1 MILQVILNI
10 DIKSVNTHLLTMVST
25 ELVEQL
31 RRLNR
36 VDKLQVIQ
44 LLAAELANEENN
56 LIKSGAS
63 YPVWSPYD
71 AVEAANIML
80 EALNAETSLNHE

>member
-1 MILQVILNI
+1 
-10 DIKSVNTHLLTMVST
+10 MVST
-25 ELVEQL
+25 ELLEQL

-36 VDKLQVIQ
+36 VDKIEVIQ

-63 YPVWSPYD
+63 YPV
-71 AVEAANIML
+71 
-80 EALNAETSLNHE
+80 

>member
-1 MILQVILNI
+1 
-10 DIKSVNTHLLTMVST
+10 MVST

-31 RRLNR
+31 RKLNR
-36 VDKLQVIQ
+36 VDKLMVIQ
-44 LLAAELANEENN
+44 LLAAELANEETN

-71 AVEAANIML
+71 VVEAANIML
-80 EALNAETSLNHE
+80 EALNAEASLNHESSCKIF

>member
-1 MILQVILNI
+1 
-10 DIKSVNTHLLTMVST
+10 MVST

-31 RRLNR
+31 RKLNR
-36 VDKLQVIQ
+36 VDKLMVIQ
-44 LLAAELANEENN
+44 LLAAELANEETN
-56 LIKSGAS
+56 LIKSGES

-71 AVEAANIML
+71 AVEAANLML

>member
-1 MILQVILNI
+1 
-10 DIKSVNTHLLTMVST
+10 MVST
-25 ELVEQL
+25 ELVKQL

-36 VDKLQVIQ
+36 VDKLEVIQ
-44 LLAAELANEENN
+44 ILAAELTNEENN

-80 EALNAETSLNHE
+80 DALNKENSQEIA

>member
-1 MILQVILNI
+1 
-10 DIKSVNTHLLTMVST
+10 MVSS

-31 RRLNR
+31 RELNR

-44 LLAAELANEENN
+44 LLAAALAKEETN
-56 LIKSGAS
+56 LIFEGAS

-71 AVEAANIML
+71 AVEAASIML

>member
-1 MILQVILNI
+1 
-10 DIKSVNTHLLTMVST
+10 MVST

-36 VDKLQVIQ
+36 VDKLEIIQ
-44 LLAAELANEENN
+44 ILAAELANEETYS
-56 LIKSGAS
+56 IKSGAS

-80 EALNAETSLNHE
+80 EALNTESSQNNE

>member
-1 MILQVILNI
+1 
-10 DIKSVNTHLLTMVST
+10 MVST
-25 ELVEQL
+25 ELMTQL
-31 RRLNR
+31 SKLSS

-56 LIKSGAS
+56 PIKSDAS
-63 YPVWSPYD
+63 YPVWSPYE

-80 EALNAETSLNHE
+80 AALNAESSSF

>member
-1 MILQVILNI
+1 
-10 DIKSVNTHLLTMVST
+10 MVST
-25 ELVEQL
+25 ELVKQL

-36 VDKLQVIQ
+36 VDKLEIIQ
-44 LLAAELANEENN
+44 ILAAELANEETD
-56 LIKSGAS
+56 LIKSGAL

-80 EALNAETSLNHE
+80 EALNTETSQNNE

>member
-1 MILQVILNI
+1 
-10 DIKSVNTHLLTMVST
+10 MVST
-25 ELVEQL
+25 ELVNQL

-36 VDKLQVIQ
+36 VDKLEIIQ
-44 LLAAELANEENN
+44 ILAAELANEETN

-63 YPVWSPYD
+63 YAVWSPYD

-80 EALNAETSLNHE
+80 DALNQDGA

>member
-1 MILQVILNI
+1 ML
-10 DIKSVNTHLLTMVST
+10 ST

-31 RRLNR
+31 RKLNR
-36 VDKLQVIQ
+36 VDKLEVIQ

-56 LIKSGAS
+56 LIKSGVS

-71 AVEAANIML
+71 AVGAANIML

>member
-1 MILQVILNI
+1 
-10 DIKSVNTHLLTMVST
+10 MVSN

-31 RRLNR
+31 RKLNR
-36 VDKLQVIQ
+36 VDKLMIIQ
-44 LLAAELANEENN
+44 LLAAELANEETN

-80 EALNAETSLNHE
+80 EALNADASLNHE

>member
-1 MILQVILNI
+1 
-10 DIKSVNTHLLTMVST
+10 MVST

-36 VDKLQVIQ
+36 VDKLEVIQ

-56 LIKSGAS
+56 LIKPGAS
-63 YPVWSPYD
+63 YDIWSPYD
-71 AVEAANIML
+71 AVNAANIML
-80 EALNAETSLNHE
+80 EALDAQNSRLFSIHS

>member
-1 MILQVILNI
+1 
-10 DIKSVNTHLLTMVST
+10 MVST

-31 RRLNR
+31 RKLNR
-36 VDKLQVIQ
+36 VDKLMVIQ
-44 LLAAELANEENN
+44 LLAAELANEETN

-63 YPVWSPYD
+63 YPIWSPYD

-80 EALNAETSLNHE
+80 EALNAEASLNHE

>member
-1 MILQVILNI
+1 
-10 DIKSVNTHLLTMVST
+10 MVST

-36 VDKLQVIQ
+36 VDKIEVIQ
-44 LLAAELANEENN
+44 LLAAELAKEENN

-63 YPVWSPYD
+63 YPVWFPYD
-71 AVEAANIML
+71 AVDAGNIML
-80 EALNAETSLNHE
+80 EALDAENSLNHE

>member
-1 MILQVILNI
+1 
-10 DIKSVNTHLLTMVST
+10 MVST
-25 ELVEQL
+25 ELMTQL
-31 RRLNR
+31 SKLSS

-63 YPVWSPYD
+63 
-71 AVEAANIML
+71 
-80 EALNAETSLNHE
+80 

>member
-1 MILQVILNI
+1 
-10 DIKSVNTHLLTMVST
+10 MVST
-25 ELVEQL
+25 ELVKQL

-36 VDKLQVIQ
+36 VDKLEVIQ
-44 LLAAELANEENN
+44 ILAAELANEENN
-56 LIKSGAS
+56 LMKSGAS

-80 EALNAETSLNHE
+80 DALNKENSQENE

>member
-1 MILQVILNI
+1 
-10 DIKSVNTHLLTMVST
+10 MVSN

-31 RRLNR
+31 CRLNR

-44 LLAAELANEENN
+44 LLAADLANEETN
-56 LIKSGAS
+56 LIKSSAS

-71 AVEAANIML
+71 AVEAASIML
-80 EALNAETSLNHE
+80 EVLNAET

>member
-1 MILQVILNI
+1 MGSN
-10 DIKSVNTHLLTMVST
+10 
-25 ELVEQL
+25 ELVKQL
-31 RRLNR
+31 RQLDR

-63 YPVWSPYD
+63 YPV
-71 AVEAANIML
+71 
-80 EALNAETSLNHE
+80 

>member
-1 MILQVILNI
+1 
-10 DIKSVNTHLLTMVST
+10 MVSNK
-25 ELVEQL
+25 LVEQL
-31 RRLNR
+31 RGLNR

-44 LLAAELANEENN
+44 LLAADLANEETN
-56 LIKSGAS
+56 LIIEGAS

-80 EALNAETSLNHE
+80 ESLNAETSISHE

>member
-1 MILQVILNI
+1 
-10 DIKSVNTHLLTMVST
+10 MVSN

-31 RRLNR
+31 RKLDR
-36 VDKLQVIQ
+36 VDKLQIIQ
-44 LLAAELANEENN
+44 LLAAELANEETN
-56 LIKSGAS
+56 LLKSGAS

-71 AVEAANIML
+71 AVDAANIML

>member
-1 MILQVILNI
+1 
-10 DIKSVNTHLLTMVST
+10 MVST
-25 ELVEQL
+25 ELVKQL

-36 VDKLQVIQ
+36 VDKLEVIQ
-44 LLAAELANEENN
+44 ILAAELANEENN

-80 EALNAETSLNHE
+80 DALNKENSQENE

>member
-1 MILQVILNI
+1 
-10 DIKSVNTHLLTMVST
+10 MVSN

-31 RRLNR
+31 RKLNR
-36 VDKLQVIQ
+36 VDKLMIIQ
-44 LLAAELANEENN
+44 LLAAELANEETN

-80 EALNAETSLNHE
+80 EALNAEASLNHE

>member
-1 MILQVILNI
+1 
-10 DIKSVNTHLLTMVST
+10 MVSN
-25 ELVEQL
+25 ELIKQL
-31 RRLNR
+31 RKLDR
-36 VDKLQVIQ
+36 VDKLQIIQ

-71 AVEAANIML
+71 AVDAANIML
-80 EALNAETSLNHE
+80 ETLNAETD

>member
-1 MILQVILNI
+1 
-10 DIKSVNTHLLTMVST
+10 MVST
-25 ELVEQL
+25 ELVEKL

-36 VDKLQVIQ
+36 VDKLQDIQ
-44 LLAAELANEENN
+44 LLATQLANEESNLIENN

>member
-1 MILQVILNI
+1 
-10 DIKSVNTHLLTMVST
+10 MVSH

-36 VDKLQVIQ
+36 VDKLEVIQ
-44 LLAAELANEENN
+44 LLAADLASEETN

-80 EALNAETSLNHE
+80 FALNAETSLNHE